1 MLFNST
7 GPLLDGKLQT
17 GVELLTYILKE
28 RFRFIFY
35 VLPEKN
41 IDFLSFLFYP
51 ISHCSLL

>member
-17 GVELLTYILKE
+17 GVELLTSVLKE